1 MRLLADTANIKELE
15 ILKNKNL
22 IEGVTTNPSIISKE
36 GKDGI
41 KILKAI
47 TELLPDMPVFGQVVG
62 ETVEDMVADGK
73 RINSAGDNM
82 VVKIP
87 ANYHGVEAIARLSE
101 LGIKTC
107 ATAILTAAETV
118 LCAQAGA
125 TYVAPYA
132 GQNDIIG
139 YKGVD
144 TLSQISTVY
153 KKLNIDTKIVAASIE
168 KSQEIVDYFMAGA
181 DCLTLPYHVFEDTFT
196 SPNPLT
202 EHYINNFKR
211 DWMNAECFFE

>member
-1 MRLLADTANIKELE
+1 
-15 ILKNKNL
+15 
-22 IEGVTTNPSIISKE
+22 
-36 GKDGI
+36 
-41 KILKAI
+41 
-47 TELLPDMPVFGQVVG
+47 MPVVGQVGG
-62 ETVEDMVADGK
+62 ETGEDMVADGK

-153 KKLNIDTKIVAASIE
+153 KKLNIDTKILAASIE

>member
-1 MRLLADTANIKELE
+1 
-15 ILKNKNL
+15 
-22 IEGVTTNPSIISKE
+22 
-36 GKDGI
+36 
-41 KILKAI
+41 
-47 TELLPDMPVFGQVVG
+47 MPVFGQVVG

-107 ATAILTAAETV
+107 ATSILTAAEAV

-125 TYVAPYA
+125 TYVAPYT

-144 TLSQISTVY
+144 TLQQISTVY
-153 KKLNIDTKIVAASIE
+153 KKLNIDTKILAASIE

>member
-62 ETVEDMVADGK
+62 ETVEDMVADGT

-153 KKLNIDTKIVAASIE
+153 KKLNIDTKILAASIE